1 MAGPGALGPG
11 ALGEALRGYL
21 AVASGL
27 GELTRQRAV
36 AVARTLLAQ
45 GEATAGLVVDP
56 VRDQVQ
62 GLADELVATGRA
74 NRDLLVGLVRVEVE
88 RRVTALGLATGE
100 QVAELAD
107 RVARLERQLALAQ
120 DAVVAAE
127 AVAAGGRPA
136 PAKTRRSSR
145 SRPAAGEPG
154 GAS

>member
-1 MAGPGALGPG
+1 MAGPG

-45 GEATAGLVVDP
+45 GEATAGLVVEP

-88 RRVTALGLATGE
+88 RRVAALGLATGE

-127 AVAAGGRPA
+127 AVAAGGAAGDRPA
-136 PAKTRRSSR
+136 AAKARRSSR

>member
-1 MAGPGALGPG
+1 MAGPG

-45 GEATAGLVVDP
+45 GEATAGLVVEP

-88 RRVTALGLATGE
+88 RRVAALGLATDE

-127 AVAAGGRPA
+127 AVAAGGAAGGRPA
-136 PAKTRRSSR
+136 AAKARRSSR

>member
-1 MAGPGALGPG
+1 MAGPG
-11 ALGEALRGYL
+11 ALGEALRGYM

-36 AVARTLLAQ
+36 AAARTLLAQ

-62 GLADELVATGRA
+62 GLADELMATGRA

-88 RRVTALGLATGE
+88 RRVAALGLATGE

-127 AVAAGGRPA
+127 AVAAGGAAGGRPA
-136 PAKTRRSSR
+136 AAKARRSSR